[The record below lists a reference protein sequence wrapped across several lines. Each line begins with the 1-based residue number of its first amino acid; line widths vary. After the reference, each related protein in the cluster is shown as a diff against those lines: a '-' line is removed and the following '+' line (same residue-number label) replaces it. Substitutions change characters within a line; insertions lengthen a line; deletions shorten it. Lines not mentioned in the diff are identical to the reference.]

1 MKDLQGFVDL
11 ALDTSDTTEETITL
25 LTDLRTVGSA
35 VGQLLFNLPDS
46 CGLNELVAAC
56 SVLWDGSFDHRLLV
70 YNELLYT
77 CTMHVLCVYVTAQF
91 SI

>member
-11 ALDTSDTTEETITL
+11 ALDTTDTTDETITL

-35 VGQLLFNLPDS
+35 VGQLLFNLPDP

-56 SVLWDGSFDHRLLV
+56 SVLWDGSFDHGLLV
-70 YNELLYT
+70 YNHIHVSY
-77 CTMHVLCVYVTAQF
+77 TMHVINYGL
-91 SI
+91 SP